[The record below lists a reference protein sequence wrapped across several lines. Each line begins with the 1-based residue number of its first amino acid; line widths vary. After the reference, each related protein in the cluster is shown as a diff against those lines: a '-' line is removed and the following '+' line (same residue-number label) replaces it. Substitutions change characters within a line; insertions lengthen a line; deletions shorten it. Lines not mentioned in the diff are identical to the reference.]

1 MRLNRASTR
10 ADRGVGTTSTDGHV
24 AVKSLARRL
33 AEDDEGISLVEMLI
47 AVIIVG
53 VALTALSSVLISSLQ
68 AVARAEEVTT
78 STALGN
84 ELLEEFQSLDFR
96 KVALYQSEAEAFYPG
111 LTHPSGEALVLISDA
126 SPRDPDVPA
135 PSRVIERNGTT
146 FTVETAITW
155 RDDPA
160 DGEAAA
166 DVDGPEDVKHI
177 RATVRWQPLRGSQR
191 SFVVQARRA
200 PTPGD
205 LVLEGT
211 VVPDVVRLS
220 DAPEG
225 KNATAFAFEARTDR
239 RFSAIKAVFETRG
252 STPESP
258 ILETIYLTTSDSG
271 FTWSAPVLANTLRFN
286 NGETLVSFV
295 GTPVSGSVVTVT
307 DRVLFLHDISIPS
320 ISFSDAVGGDGSVTA
335 DAVGTL
341 CETAILDTTVHGVTA
356 SDAVDVTWS
365 GGIPVEAPA
374 VFVDPPTVSGGQFR
388 ATYPAGT
395 VFQMSEAST
404 VTATVTATRS
414 ADVPGAP
421 GNTLSVNSAPFSLV
435 VLPDG
440 CPS

>member
-1 MRLNRASTR
+1 M
-10 ADRGVGTTSTDGHV
+10 TS
-24 AVKSLARRL
+24 LLRRF
-33 AEDDEGISLVEMLI
+33 ADDEDGVSLVEMLI

-84 ELLEEFQSLDFR
+84 ELLEEFQALDFR
-96 KVALYQSEAEAFYPG
+96 KVALYQSEATAFYPG
-111 LTHPSGEALVLISDA
+111 LSHPSGEPFVLISDA

-135 PSRVIERNGTT
+135 PSRVIERNGTD

-155 RDDPA
+155 SDDPA
-160 DGEAAA
+160 DGLGAA

-177 RATVRWQPLRGSQR
+177 RATVRWQPLQGSQR

-220 DAPEG
+220 NAPEG
-225 KNATAFAFEARTDR
+225 KNASAFAFEAKTDR
-239 RFSAIKAVFETRG
+239 RFNAIKVVFETRG

-258 ILETIYLTTSDSG
+258 VVETIYLTTSDSG

-286 NGETLVSFV
+286 NGETLVTFV

-320 ISFSDAVGGDGSVTA
+320 ISFSDHPTAGDGLITVDPA
-335 DAVGTL
+335 GAV
-341 CETAILDTTVHGVTA
+341 CEVAVLHATVHGVTA
-356 SDAVDVTWS
+356 SDAVDVTWT
-365 GGIPVEAPA
+365 GGLPEEAPA
-374 VFVDPPTVSGGQFR
+374 VFVDPPTVSGGQFQ
-388 ATYPAGT
+388 AIYPAGT
-395 VFQMSEAST
+395 VFQMSETST
-404 VTATVTATRS
+404 VVATVTATRS
-414 ADVPGAP
+414 AEVPGAP
-421 GNTLSVNSAPFSLV
+421 VNALSVNSDPFSLV

-440 CPS
+440 CPA